1 MIRNVVSRSLPVLVA
16 GVVVLVG
23 VGMAMA
29 GNLPFAMQQA
39 VSETASEVGIEVP
52 YPSTTDLDAFRTDDT
67 HPPAAV
73 DRTVDVHQAI
83 DQYKADLEIW
93 RTCVAET
100 ARSSPGN
107 PTSQCGPK
115 PDLNVPRPADDPVT
129 PERSSDQPGGKPV
142 ETGRPDEPGTSN
154 RQGTPPNQPGNPN
167 RP

>member
-1 MIRNVVSRSLPVLVA
+1 MIRNVVSRWFPALAA

-23 VGMAMA
+23 VGIAMA
-29 GNLPFAMQQA
+29 GNLPFAVQRA

-52 YPSTTDLDAFRTDDT
+52 YPSTTDLDAFRTDT
-67 HPPAAV
+67 TQPGAAT
-73 DRTVDVHQAI
+73 DQAVDVHEAI
-83 DQYKADLEIW
+83 DQYKTDLEVW

-100 ARSSPGN
+100 AQSSVGN

-115 PDLNVPRPADDPVT
+115 PSLNVPRPADDPGNPDRYT
-129 PERSSDQPGGKPV
+129 DRPGGRPL

-154 RQGTPPNQPGNPN
+154 GRGAPPRQPGNSN